1 MDSNI
6 TKTLVDYAV
15 NLKYED
21 LPAEVVEMAKKMAI
35 QTVAVALCGGNMD
48 FSKSVL
54 GFSEKYSEGKDATV
68 FVSGRKTSLLG
79 AVFANSVL
87 ADNIDWEDCS
97 WTGHPSAGLVPAA
110 LAVSEMKGRSG
121 KEFIEAIVAGFELYE
136 RISMAIQP
144 PKGFPSEAG
153 WGLTSWQIFASAV
166 PAAKLLK
173 LSPEKFEQALGNA
186 AVLMAVP
193 NNLVHKTMSN
203 VYHYQH
209 GFCAQDGVLSAM
221 LAEHGIDGMTGAFD
235 GADGFG
241 KHHLLT
247 AGDDFWYLK
256 ELGSRY
262 LILETLLK
270 HWPANV
276 WVQTSLDLIDDFMK
290 EDGLTAD
297 NFDQII
303 VDPPTQMRMMYHPEG
318 FEKIIEAQYSI
329 PYCIAALLTDPNPG
343 PQWFTTERLHDK
355 RLLEVAGKIVPGDSE
370 MQILLDSFQKF
381 RAGTFAHKSI
391 TVKFKDGRVKT
402 REITCPKG
410 HPNNMLTMDEIVE
423 RFYVQT
429 GSVISK
435 EKADKLLDTLMNI
448 EKLDSLENIGA
459 LLAF

>member
-6 TKTLVDYAV
+6 TKQLVHYAV
-15 NLKYED
+15 SLKYDD
-21 LPAEVVEMAKKMAI
+21 LPAPVVEMAKKMAI
-35 QTVAVALCGGNMD
+35 QTVGVALCGGNMD
-48 FSKSVL
+48 FSRSVL
-54 GFSEKYSEGKDATV
+54 AFSEKYSEGSDATV
-68 FVSGRKTSLLG
+68 FVSGKKTSLLG
-79 AVFANSVL
+79 AVFANSIL

-97 WTGHPSAGLVPAA
+97 WTGHPSAGLIPAA
-110 LAVSEMKGRSG
+110 LAVSEMKGCSG

-136 RISMAIQP
+136 RIAMAIQP

-153 WGLTSWQIFASAV
+153 WGLTSWQIFASAI

-173 LSPEKFEQALGNA
+173 LGEDKFEQALGNA
-186 AVLMAVP
+186 AVLMALP

-203 VYHYQH
+203 IYHYQH

-235 GADGFG
+235 GPDGFG

-247 AGDDFWYLK
+247 AGDDFWYLQ

-290 EDGLTAD
+290 QDGLTAD
-297 NFDQII
+297 NFDKII

-318 FEKIIEAQYSI
+318 YEKIIEAQYSI
-329 PYCIAALLTDPNPG
+329 PYCIAALLTDPTPG
-343 PQWFTTERLHDK
+343 PQWFTEERMHDK
-355 RLLEVAGKIVPGDSE
+355 RLLEVAGRIVPGDSE
-370 MQILLDSFQKF
+370 TQILLDSFQKY
-381 RAGTFAHKSI
+381 RAGSFAHKSV
-391 TVKFKDGRVKT
+391 TVYFKDGRVIT
-402 REITCPKG
+402 RELTCPKG
-410 HPNNMLTMDEIVE
+410 HPANMLTMEEVVD

-429 GSVISK
+429 GSVIGK
-435 EKADKLLDTLMNI
+435 EQADKLLETLLHV
-448 EKLDSLENIGA
+448 EELDSLAGIGA
-459 LLAF
+459 LLGF